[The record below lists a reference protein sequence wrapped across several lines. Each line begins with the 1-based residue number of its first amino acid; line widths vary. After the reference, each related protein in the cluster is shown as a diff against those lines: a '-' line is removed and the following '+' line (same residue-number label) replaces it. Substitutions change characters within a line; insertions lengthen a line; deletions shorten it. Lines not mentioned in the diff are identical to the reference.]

1 MALKFA
7 ITNLAG
13 QQIAV
18 VTDYDQGLVTIPYND
33 SRTAEVT
40 LHPESPAGLKLGEED
55 NGAGVALRLMLK
67 AWYIAPPYNPLLVF
81 WGPIITPTWTLRAGQ
96 KTLRLE
102 AHDMSIRLKNH
113 YLSGADSGTIFTG
126 SDGQVIVSWEG
137 LRVLRDAGKNS
148 AAENTALIPDLG
160 IGDGTNTHPG
170 GYAVTY
176 LTTAFASGNTTM
188 HVESTVGFPDSGNVP
203 DDTIKIGATEFTYT
217 GRTATTFT
225 GLTYAGATLPIGTQ
239 VIYDAPRFLKV
250 QKGDEVWQRWTEI
263 ANDPF
268 GPDFRLRPD
277 DSTPGIYALL
287 DTFDKRETS
296 EGGTRDKRYSVIF
309 QAGFGTDN
317 VTDFDYAPQG
327 GSTWNVAVAQRAHTS
342 KDGETET
349 TTTKISRN
357 LASRIKYGNYVKWD
371 PGGDTEGETTLKG
384 KTQAILLAYSE
395 PPQNFSFS
403 PRSDESQRFFY
414 GTHFMEGDVI
424 SCAAHFGGLRIW
436 LPGFISEVRLRQVS
450 STGQTK
456 AEVDAIPV
464 GTVNET
470 DLS

>member
-55 NGAGVALRLMLK
+55 NGAG
-67 AWYIAPPYNPLLVF
+67 
-81 WGPIITPTWTLRAGQ
+81 
-96 KTLRLE
+96 
-102 AHDMSIRLKNH
+102 
-113 YLSGADSGTIFTG
+113 
-126 SDGQVIVSWEG
+126 
-137 LRVLRDAGKNS
+137 
-148 AAENTALIPDLG
+148 
-160 IGDGTNTHPG
+160 
-170 GYAVTY
+170 
-176 LTTAFASGNTTM
+176 
-188 HVESTVGFPDSGNVP
+188 
-203 DDTIKIGATEFTYT
+203 
-217 GRTATTFT
+217 
-225 GLTYAGATLPIGTQ
+225 
-239 VIYDAPRFLKV
+239 
-250 QKGDEVWQRWTEI
+250 
-263 ANDPF
+263 
-268 GPDFRLRPD
+268 
-277 DSTPGIYALL
+277 
-287 DTFDKRETS
+287 
-296 EGGTRDKRYSVIF
+296 
-309 QAGFGTDN
+309 
-317 VTDFDYAPQG
+317 
-327 GSTWNVAVAQRAHTS
+327 VAQRAHTS

-436 LPGFISEVRLRQVS
+436 LPGYISEVRLRPARRRPR
-450 STGQTK
+450 STRSRLAPSTRRTFPDG
-456 AEVDAIPV
+456 PV
-464 GTVNET
+464 TPDHDHRWRQGARE
-470 DLS
+470 DDR